1 MEIEQDIARGPALRG
16 EPFSAYR
23 HVDALNRDMPGVQ
36 EAQKVGK
43 TEHAARASYHR
54 RWIALLPALD
64 HELHQARGDSPAPAR
79 LFRRA
84 DLQFAKGSSA
94 FGHATLA

>member
-1 MEIEQDIARGPALRG
+1 MEIEQDIPGNPTLRG

-23 HVDALNRDMPGVQ
+23 HVHPLNRDMPGIQ
-36 EAQKVGK
+36 EAQEIGK
-43 TEHAARASYHR
+43 AEHAARASYHR
-54 RWIALLPALD
+54 RRIAPLPALD
-64 HELHQARGDSPAPAR
+64 HELHQARGDSAAPAR

-84 DLQFAKGSSA
+84 DLQFAKGGSA

>member
-1 MEIEQDIARGPALRG
+1 MEIEQDIAGNPTFRG
-16 EPFSAYR
+16 EPFSANG
-23 HVDALNRDMPGVQ
+23 HVDALNGDMPGVQ
-36 EAQKVGK
+36 KAQKVRK
-43 TEHAARASYHR
+43 TEHAAGASYHR
-54 RWIALLPALD
+54 RGIALLPALD